1 MMSAHLIR
9 RVRAASADA
18 GNAIVV
24 VMLVVAT
31 MSGLGIT
38 ATVMA
43 VANSQNA
50 DRDRQGA
57 IALDV
62 ADAGVA
68 AGIEFLRSG
77 ASGINCPE
85 SGLTFNGTTWTSA
98 TACTGAWNGPANAQ
112 TVSAGG
118 QQYAVWISRVAKAA
132 PPTTRESVYRIR
144 SKGTTSVS
152 TAGVRAVEATVVAR
166 PFTYPVG
173 VYADSVVAVGTADV
187 TNETIFSSGC
197 ISGVK
202 HTGVTG
208 NDIWYGGLA
217 SIKTTGG
224 VTSSNGACSASND
237 VLNNVNKCYGF
248 GNTEYPVSTPY
259 GGPQATPGS
268 CYNLTTTKFTLTDL
282 QDSFGLTARGLQPQQ
297 YAALKALAKSQG
309 NYYTTASYTSP
320 NPANYPNTVLYFKV
334 APGVEVNL
342 NSITGYSSATCG
354 TRSIVVII
362 EGGDARIN
370 AGADVVGALFVPDGT
385 LRGNG
390 NSKFT
395 GTVFAKNLDKFN
407 GTAEIRLDACW
418 ADNFPLLNDFRVSDY
433 RQVDR

>member
-1 MMSAHLIR
+1 MTRKSRWSSSRLGEG
-9 RVRAASADA
+9 
-18 GNAIVV
+18 GNAIVIV
-24 VMLVVAT
+24 VLVVAAMT
-31 MSGLGIT
+31 GLAIT

-43 VANSQNA
+43 VANTQGA

-77 ASGINCPE
+77 ASGINCAE
-85 SGLTFNGTTWTSA
+85 SGLSYSGTTWTSA
-98 TACTGAWNGPANAQ
+98 TACTGSWNGPANAQ

-118 QQYAVWISRVAKAA
+118 HSYSVWVSRVAKAA

-144 SKGTTSVS
+144 STGTTTAS
-152 TAGVRAVEATVVAR
+152 TAGVRQVEATVVAR

-208 NDIWYGGLA
+208 SDLWYGGLA
-217 SIKTTGG
+217 AIKTTGG
-224 VTSSNGACSASND
+224 VTANNGSCTASND
-237 VLNNVNKCYGF
+237 VLNNASKCYGL

-259 GGPQATPGS
+259 GGPQTVPTS
-268 CYNLTTTKFTLTDL
+268 CYNLPTTKFTLTDL

-297 YAALKALAKSQG
+297 YAILKAVAKSQG
-309 NYYTTASYTSP
+309 NYYTSSSYASP
-320 NPANYPNTVLYFKV
+320 NSALYPNTVMYFKLS
-334 APGVEVNL
+334 PGDEVNL
-342 NSITGYSSATCG
+342 NSITGYSTSTCG
-354 TRSIVVII
+354 SRSVVVVI

-370 AGADVVGALFVPDGT
+370 AGADIVGALFVPDGT

-390 NSKFT
+390 NSTFT

-407 GTAEIRLDACW
+407 GTAEIRLDPCW
-418 ADNFPLLNDFRVSDY
+418 VNNFPILNDFRVSDY

>member
-1 MMSAHLIR
+1 MTE
-9 RVRAASADA
+9 DG

-43 VANSQNA
+43 VANSQSA

-77 ASGINCPE
+77 ANGINCPE

-98 TACTGAWNGPANAQ
+98 TACAGAWNGPANAQ

-118 QQYAVWISRVAKAA
+118 QQYAVWISRVAKAV

-144 SKGTTSVS
+144 SKGTTSVA
-152 TAGVRAVEATVVAR
+152 TAGVRQVEATVVAR
-166 PFTYPVG
+166 PFTFPVG

-208 NDIWYGGLA
+208 TDVWYGGKA
-217 SIKTTGG
+217 SIKSTGG
-224 VTSSNGACSASND
+224 VTASNGACSAGND
-237 VLNNVNKCYGF
+237 VLNNANKCFGY
-248 GNTEYPVSTPY
+248 GNTEYPISTPY
-259 GGPQATPGS
+259 GGPQTTPAS

-297 YAALKALAKSQG
+297 YAALKAVAKSQG
-309 NYYTTASYTSP
+309 NYYTTSSYTPP
-320 NPANYPNTVLYFKV
+320 NAATYPNTVLYFKL
-334 APGVEVNL
+334 APGDEVSL
-342 NSITGYSSATCG
+342 NSITGYDQTKCG

-370 AGADVVGALFVPDGT
+370 SGADIVGALFVPDGT
-385 LRGNG
+385 IRGNG
-390 NSKFT
+390 NSTFT

-407 GTAEIRLDACW
+407 GTAEIRLDPCW